1 MSSRS
6 ASSLSFSP
14 LPCGLCG
21 RMRGLGML
29 PRPAT
34 RSRNKLSTYECGEP
48 PSGPAWINF
57 NIRFYLIALVFVIFD
72 VELAFVYPVVT
83 VFRDWIRNGQGG
95 FALAEIALFIGILA
109 VGLVYVWVKGDLEWL
124 KRLPAEAG
132 PAAPAARR
140 SASSWRSSTPRPRWH
155 SPTRS
160 TTSST

>member
-1 MSSRS
+1 MYFQF
-6 ASSLSFSP
+6 ANVLVFFA
-14 LPCGLCG
+14 LAFVLCGL
-21 RMRGLGML
+21 MLGLGML
-29 PRPAT
+29 LRPANP
-34 RSRNKLSTYECGEP
+34 SRNKLSTYECGEP

-124 KRLPAEAG
+124 KRLPAEAQ
-132 PAAPAARR
+132 PATPAARR
-140 SASSWRSSTPRPRWH
+140 AA
-155 SPTRS
+155 
-160 TTSST
+160 